1 MLICIYHSYL
11 YSIIILVVSQYK
23 LKKEKDIFLIIP
35 FTILPFC
42 FLILNLEN
50 NTKLTPRDSICRGKR
65 LN

>member
-23 LKKEKDIFLIIP
+23 LKEKKDIFLIIP

-42 FLILNLEN
+42 FLILILE
-50 NTKLTPRDSICRGKR
+50 KHEV
-65 LN
+65 

>member
-1 MLICIYHSYL
+1 MLICTYHSYL

-42 FLILNLEN
+42 FLILNLE
-50 NTKLTPRDSICRGKR
+50 KHEV
-65 LN
+65 